1 MGSAVGIKICAIAIV
16 IKKYKLISK
25 KMKKTYNK
33 INLNLKR
40 TKFLISKALTNL
52 CISHNEFVSVNI
64 VWKRIWCYKRKYQN
78 SKNFMSLI
86 KDFNLFIK
94 QCFLNVWSVKKIQNE
109 PKTKNGRIIL
119 L

>member
-1 MGSAVGIKICAIAIV
+1 MKSAVGIKICVIAIV

-25 KMKKTYNK
+25 KIRKTYNK

-52 CISHNEFVSVNI
+52 CISHNEFVSVNL
-64 VWKRIWCYKRKYQN
+64 VLKRIWCYKRKHRN

-94 QCFLNVWSVKKIQNE
+94 QCFLNVWSVKKYRMNPRQKME
-109 PKTKNGRIIL
+109 E
-119 L
+119 

>member
-25 KMKKTYNK
+25 KMRKTYNK

-52 CISHNEFVSVNI
+52 CISHNEFVTVNI
-64 VWKRIWCYKRKYQN
+64 VWKIIWCYKRKYQN

>member
-1 MGSAVGIKICAIAIV
+1 MRKA
-16 IKKYKLISK
+16 
-25 KMKKTYNK
+25 YNK

-40 TKFLISKALTNL
+40 TKFVISKALTNL

-64 VWKRIWCYKRKYQN
+64 VLKRIWWYKRKYQN

-94 QCFLNVWSVKKIQNE
+94 QCFLNVWSVKKILNE

>member
-25 KMKKTYNK
+25 KMRKTYNK

-52 CISHNEFVSVNI
+52 CISHYEFVSVNI

>member
-1 MGSAVGIKICAIAIV
+1 MR
-16 IKKYKLISK
+16 
-25 KMKKTYNK
+25 KTYNK